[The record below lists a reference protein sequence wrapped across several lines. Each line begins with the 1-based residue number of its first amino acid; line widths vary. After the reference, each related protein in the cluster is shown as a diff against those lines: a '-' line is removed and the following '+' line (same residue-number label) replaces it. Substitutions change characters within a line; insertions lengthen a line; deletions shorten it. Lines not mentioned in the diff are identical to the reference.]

1 MRKTAIY
8 ASFAAA
14 LLFTACSEGTTET
27 EATSEVTTEA
37 TTAATTPAEGQ
48 TYNVVAEQSEVN
60 WVGRKVGGEH
70 TGNIELQN
78 GELVV
83 ANDQLVGGTLVID
96 MNTISN
102 TDITAAEDNQ
112 KLVGHLKSDDF
123 FGVEKY
129 PTATFEIT
137 NVTPVENAAAG
148 EATHNVTGNLTIK
161 EKTEQVSF
169 PAVVN
174 VSNGTA
180 TAKADVT
187 VDRSK
192 FDVRYGSN
200 SFFDNLGDKAIEDN
214 FTITF
219 DVTAQEASNA
229 TAQN

>member
-1 MRKTAIY
+1 MKRTAIY

-14 LLFTACSEGTTET
+14 LLFTACSEGSTET
-27 EATSEVTTEA
+27 ETTSEVITEA
-37 TTAATTPAEGQ
+37 TTPADGE
-48 TYNVVAEQSEVN
+48 TYNVVTEQSEVN
-60 WVGRKVGGEH
+60 WLGKKVGGEH

-96 MNTISN
+96 MNTITN
-102 TDITAAEDNQ
+102 TDITAEEDNQ

-137 NVTPVENAAAG
+137 NVTPVTSAAAG

-169 PAVVN
+169 PAVINVN
-174 VSNGTA
+174 NGTT

-200 SFFDNLGDKAIEDN
+200 SFFDDLGDKAIDDN

-219 DVTAQEASNA
+219 DVTAQQTANA